1 MNAQLG
7 EVISVRHDGK
17 LVFRLSGEFDLSNS
31 WKLRD
36 ALLQAIREERGE
48 IIVDLTAVRFMDAQL
63 LHSLIR
69 ARNAAATREITIR
82 IVPPTDP
89 DVWRVARLIDFP
101 VAAEA
106 AGEEGEPADDSGI
119 GTEEVEGLDA

>member
-36 ALLQAIREERGE
+36 ALLQAVREERGE

-101 VAAEA
+101 VAA
-106 AGEEGEPADDSGI
+106 
-119 GTEEVEGLDA
+119 